1 MRAVMGRPRSEPP
14 VASERAEVVALLEW
28 LARSGPPVNCWY
40 SVIPGGD
47 GRETRA
53 PGFVAGTP
61 DMVFV
66 VRGKVVFL
74 EMKRVRGGRLAA
86 AQMAVHER
94 ITLAGGLVL
103 IACGWQDAAEQLRLL
118 IPFRTRIE
126 IAA

>member
-1 MRAVMGRPRSEPP
+1 MKPRAP
-14 VASERAEVVALLEW
+14 VASERAEQTALFEW
-28 LARSGPPVNCWY
+28 LARSGPPIDCYITCV
-40 SVIPGGD
+40 PAGD
-47 GRETRA
+47 GKAVTM
-53 PGFVAGTP
+53 PGFSPGAP
-61 DMVFV
+61 DVLIVYRSRVIFI
-66 VRGKVVFL
+66 

-86 AQMAVHER
+86 AQMAAHER

>member
-1 MRAVMGRPRSEPP
+1 MKPRVP

-28 LARSGPPVNCWY
+28 LARSGPPVECF
-40 SVIPGGD
+40 VTTIPGGD

-53 PGFVAGTP
+53 PGYVAGTP
-61 DMVFV
+61 DICILY
-66 VRGKVVFL
+66 RGRTIWL

-86 AQMAVHER
+86 AQMAAHER

-118 IPFRTRIE
+118 IPMRTNIR